1 MHRSQLTRI
10 VVVGGAGGGL
20 ELATKLGKRYRKRDD
35 IEVTLVD
42 RSHSHLWK
50 PLLHE
55 VAAGTLNSNEDEL
68 SYLAHAHWGGYQFR
82 LGAFKDLDRHRKT
95 ITIAASSDAEGSE
108 YIPERILPYDTLV
121 IAIGS
126 VTNDFA
132 VDGIT
137 RHCSFLD
144 ARDEADV
151 FHQHL
156 VRTCY
161 LANAQSEPV
170 RPGQLHIAIAGAGA
184 TGVELAAELDYSITA
199 LVGFG
204 LDKINIKRDLWIH
217 LIEGSD
223 RVLPELPERVS
234 SATHALLDQLGITV
248 HTGELVTEATAE
260 GFHTRSGEF
269 IAAEIKV
276 WAAGIK
282 APSVCAGLV
291 GLETNPLDQLV
302 VRSSLQTTRDD
313 DIFALSDCAACP
325 MGKKGQLVPPR
336 AQAAHQQ
343 ASLAARSIERRLRG
357 GNLPEYVYKDFGS
370 LINLSE
376 HSAIGNLMGNFLGS
390 KPTNIPIEGRLAR
403 WAYLSLYKMHQIAIQ
418 GVIRTVLITIANFLT
433 RTGKPRLK
441 LH

>member
-10 VVVGGAGGGL
+10 VGGGAGSL

-50 PLLHE
+50 PPLHE

-68 SYLAHAHWGGYQFR
+68 SYLAHAHWNGYKFR

-137 RHCSFLD
+137 RHCFFLD
-144 ARDEADV
+144 ARDEANV

-184 TGVELAAELDYSITA
+184 TGVELAAQLDYSITA

-204 LDKINIKRDLWIH
+204 LDKINIKRDLRIH

-223 RVLPELPERVS
+223 RVLPGLPERVS
-234 SATHALLDQLGITV
+234 SATHALLDQ
-248 HTGELVTEATAE
+248 H
-260 GFHTRSGEF
+260 
-269 IAAEIKV
+269 
-276 WAAGIK
+276 
-282 APSVCAGLV
+282 
-291 GLETNPLDQLV
+291 
-302 VRSSLQTTRDD
+302 RSSL
-313 DIFALSDCAACP
+313 A
-325 MGKKGQLVPPR
+325 
-336 AQAAHQQ
+336 
-343 ASLAARSIERRLRG
+343 
-357 GNLPEYVYKDFGS
+357 
-370 LINLSE
+370 
-376 HSAIGNLMGNFLGS
+376 
-390 KPTNIPIEGRLAR
+390 GRLLLR
-403 WAYLSLYKMHQIAIQ
+403 SPRRPQPP
-418 GVIRTVLITIANFLT
+418 VLCSPYFCM
-433 RTGKPRLK
+433 R
-441 LH
+441 

>member
-10 VVVGGAGGGL
+10 VLVGGGAGGL

-42 RSHSHLWK
+42 HSHSHLWK

-68 SYLAHAHWGGYQFR
+68 SYLAHAHWNDYKFR
-82 LGAFKDLDRHRKT
+82 LGALKSLDRQRKT
-95 ITIAASSDAEGSE
+95 ITIAASSDAEGRE
-108 YIPERILPYDTLV
+108 YIPERILAYDILV

-126 VTNDFA
+126 VTNDFG

-137 RHCSFLD
+137 RHCFFID
-144 ARDEADV
+144 TRDEADV

-161 LANAQSEPV
+161 AANAQSEPV
-170 RPGQLHIAIAGAGA
+170 RSGQLHIAIAGAGA
-184 TGVELAAELDYSITA
+184 TGVELAAELDYSITT

-204 LDKINIKRDLWIH
+204 LDKINVKRDLRIH

-223 RVLPELPERVS
+223 RILPGLPERVS
-234 SATHALLDQLGITV
+234 SATHALLEQLGITI
-248 HTGELVTEATAE
+248 HTGELVTEATPE

-276 WAAGIK
+276 WATGIK
-282 APSVCAGLV
+282 APSVLAELD

-302 VRSSLQTTRDD
+302 VRSSLQTTRDG
-313 DIFALSDCAACP
+313 DIFALGDCAACP

-343 ASLAARSIERRLRG
+343 AQLAARSIERRLRG
-357 GNLPEYVYKDFGS
+357 KNLPEYQYKDFGS

-376 HSAIGNLMGNFLGS
+376 HSAIGNLMGNLLGR
-390 KPTNIPIEGRLAR
+390 KPTNIPVEGRLAH

-418 GVIRTVLITIANFLT
+418 GVVRTVLITIANFLT
-433 RTGKPRLK
+433 RTSKPRLK